1 MKDHAHRDNFCSQR
15 RAHLPLGWLPRS
27 HGAHQ
32 LDSVS
37 QGMGGEPPTTSRS
50 KKATG
55 RSHKS
60 PVSPQSTSEPGHW
73 LPGEGPTSKSLR
85 LEDSLPRFLPAAE
98 AKPPGAHQ
106 EGPHLP
112 ASPALPRQE
121 PQDKGGHP
129 RFITS
134 GACTDLKANCF

>member
-1 MKDHAHRDNFCSQR
+1 MLIVTISAVKEGPTCPWVGSHEATELIVWTACPR
-15 RAHLPLGWLPRS
+15 GWAVS
-27 HGAHQ
+27 HTQ
-32 LDSVS
+32 LA
-37 QGMGGEPPTTSRS
+37 GP

-73 LPGEGPTSKSLR
+73 LPSERPTGKSLR

-106 EGPHLP
+106 EAPHLP
-112 ASPALPRQE
+112 ASPALPSQE
-121 PQDKGGHP
+121 PRDKGGHP

-134 GACTDLKANCF
+134 GTCTNLKTSCF